1 MKILGIDTSCDDTSV
16 AVVEDGKHILSNV
29 ISSQFDLHEKYGG
42 IVPELAS
49 RKHIESINY
58 IIDQALAESE
68 VSFQDLTVI
77 AVTNRP
83 GLIGAL
89 LIGLSAAKALAFC
102 HNLPLIGIN
111 HIEGHVYANFM
122 QHDELTFP
130 HICLTV
136 SGGHTLLLKVNRGWT
151 YQILGST
158 IDDAAGEAYDKVAQ
172 YLGLGFPG
180 GRIIDDMA
188 RK

>member
-1 MKILGIDTSCDDTSV
+1 VKILGIDTSCDDTSV

-77 AVTNRP
+77 A
-83 GLIGAL
+83 
-89 LIGLSAAKALAFC
+89 
-102 HNLPLIGIN
+102 
-111 HIEGHVYANFM
+111 
-122 QHDELTFP
+122 
-130 HICLTV
+130 
-136 SGGHTLLLKVNRGWT
+136 
-151 YQILGST
+151 
-158 IDDAAGEAYDKVAQ
+158 
-172 YLGLGFPG
+172 
-180 GRIIDDMA
+180 
-188 RK
+188 